1 MLKKNPYL
9 DLCKILPCNFC
20 FHFQLH
26 PDTNRHDPQN
36 HNKFVRLNEAYSI
49 LSKRTS
55 KSDYDRKLDMGINVT
70 ESYYPPPSKPAG
82 PRPDEYVYNVYS
94 QRYYGASREER

>member
-1 MLKKNPYL
+1 
-9 DLCKILPCNFC
+9 
-20 FHFQLH
+20 
-26 PDTNRHDPQN
+26 
-36 HNKFVRLNEAYSI
+36 
-49 LSKRTS
+49 
-55 KSDYDRKLDMGINVT
+55 MGINVT